1 MDTTTEPPV
10 LSPSD
15 IYGCLYVML
24 RETLPVPTS
33 NTRTDPTDDQQSRIL
48 YTYNH
53 ELLTKT
59 NYPVYMS
66 QQTFFRMLYTPNR
79 HQWSKFESFLASSI
93 LIRQFAKAVTEPFDA
108 NNITVRSVP
117 NELDT
122 YRLDH
127 LSLQI
132 LFTFDIP
139 TGIYRINFTSLFD
152 PSQQQQSNIFWSP
165 DEIQIM
171 DKFFNENFFPISPL
185 TNSTTPSI
193 DILSLQASQ
202 NLNTAM
208 GSFERMLSITRPR
221 ILKDLVQIIALAQN
235 PESHHL
241 WRARWCLTIPPGNG
255 FNQAGQPA
263 IYYHSRQS
271 SFLFMFQFI
280 SRINQSEI
288 QNNSNNTS
296 TFIVSLMYDINKN
309 QTTLWD
315 GSYKQTSVGNESKY
329 QAITKILNTIKETI
343 NKNECSL
350 YPTILEL
357 ITNLKVPLTTNN
369 AS

>member
-1 MDTTTEPPV
+1 
-10 LSPSD
+10 
-15 IYGCLYVML
+15 
-24 RETLPVPTS
+24 
-33 NTRTDPTDDQQSRIL
+33 
-48 YTYNH
+48 
-53 ELLTKT
+53 
-59 NYPVYMS
+59 
-66 QQTFFRMLYTPNR
+66 
-79 HQWSKFESFLASSI
+79 
-93 LIRQFAKAVTEPFDA
+93 
-108 NNITVRSVP
+108 
-117 NELDT
+117 
-122 YRLDH
+122 
-127 LSLQI
+127 
-132 LFTFDIP
+132 
-139 TGIYRINFTSLFD
+139 
-152 PSQQQQSNIFWSP
+152 
-165 DEIQIM
+165 M

-315 GSYKQTSVGNESKY
+315 GSYKQTSMGNESKY
-329 QAITKILNTIKETI
+329 QAITKILNTLKETI
-343 NKNECSL
+343 NKSI
-350 YPTILEL
+350 TIIL
-357 ITNLKVPLTTNN
+357 
-369 AS
+369 